1 MPSISSLLSSF
12 ILWYES
18 SACRPIMSSIPPSN
32 PKEDNPFGSDLNDP
46 LLNPSSPYFIHP
58 SDGLSSVSITPVLD
72 GTNYQSWSRTIRM
85 TLISKNKMAFLLG
98 TILVPSVKEPLYS
111 VWERCNTVIIS
122 WLLNSLSPSMLD
134 QVASK

>member
-1 MPSISSLLSSF
+1 
-12 ILWYES
+12 
-18 SACRPIMSSIPPSN
+18 MSSIPPSN